1 MGVST
6 DGILAYG
13 YDLGGEEKWHVKE
26 WDNHEYRLNVSW
38 YKDENEEWDGIWEAA
53 TNRHADGWSAEIRI
67 PIQTLSFNSALREWD
82 FNVERRI
89 ESRLETM
96 RWAFPARQYRVIQ
109 TSRAG
114 LLTE

>member
-1 MGVST
+1 ARDADLDSEDHIRVVLGPSR
-6 DGILAYG
+6 DGRSG
-13 YDLGGEEKWHVKE
+13 YAFSINPSGARHDALIGGAE
-26 WDNHEYRLNVSW
+26 
-38 YKDENEEWDGIWEAA
+38 DENEEWDGIWEAA

-109 TSRAG
+109 
-114 LLTE
+114 